1 MFYLIFLWLVFC
13 AFSFGISGFI
23 FVSMRRAA
31 KRPWCL
37 KLDRNYR
44 PKVSILVPTYNEED
58 VIQFKLKN
66 LVKVKYPKD
75 LMQIIVVDSNSKDQT
90 VKLVRDFATR
100 HPENN
105 IQVLVE
111 SERRGKSASLNF
123 ALKNCEGEIVVVS
136 DADCFWPSEIL
147 ERTMPF
153 LADPTVGAVSG
164 PKILLNPEQSWVTK
178 TENAYLNS
186 MNMVRFGESKIG
198 STLLFEGGFSAYKRG
213 LLDSF
218 DPYNTGSDDCG
229 SIVKLAEK
237 GYRAICVPEACF
249 YSTFPKSWKEKLS
262 IKVRRA
268 NQLVRVLWK
277 YFCLLLKG
285 HIKVSKRVVVQG
297 ILIYLVSPIMFIA
310 FATTTIILLFNF
322 PYFSLMFLTFLL
334 PNVGFYLFESIQ
346 SYLILF
352 VSMLAVLMR
361 KKFVVWKK
369 PKDRS
374 LLHENVLRQ
383 YGLI

>member
-1 MFYLIFLWLVFC
+1 MFHLIFLWLVFC

-23 FVSMRRAA
+23 FVSMGRAA

-66 LVKVKYPKD
+66 LVKVKYPEG
-75 LMQIIVVDSNSKDQT
+75 LMQIIVVDSNSSDQT
-90 VKLVRDFATR
+90 VKLVRDFAAR

-105 IQVLVE
+105 IQLLVE
-111 SERRGKSASLNF
+111 GERRGKSASLNF
-123 ALKNCEGEIVVVS
+123 ALKNCEGEIVIVS

-178 TENAYLNS
+178 TEDAYLNS

-229 SIVKLAEK
+229 SVVKLAEK

-249 YSTFPKSWKEKLS
+249 YSAFPKSWKEKLS

-277 YFCLLLKG
+277 YLCLLLSG
-285 HIKVSKRVVVQG
+285 RIKISKRVIVQG
-297 ILIYLVSPIMFIA
+297 ILIYLVNPIMFIA
-310 FATTTIILLFNF
+310 LAATTIVLLFKF
-322 PYFSLMFLTFLL
+322 PYFSLIFVIFLL

-361 KKFVVWKK
+361 KRFVVWKK

-374 LLHENVLRQ
+374 LIHENVLRR

>member
-1 MFYLIFLWLVFC
+1 MFLLIILWLVFC

-23 FVSMRRAA
+23 FVSMRKAA

-37 KLDRNYR
+37 KLDHNYK

-58 VIQFKLKN
+58 VIQFKLEN
-66 LVKVKYPKD
+66 LVKVKYPKA

-90 VKLVRDFATR
+90 VKLVRDFVTR

-123 ALKNCEGEIVVVS
+123 ALKNCEGEIVIVS

-218 DPYNTGSDDCG
+218 DPYKTGSDDCG

-249 YSTFPKSWKEKLS
+249 YSAFPKSWKEKLS

-277 YFCLLLKG
+277 YFCLLVKG
-285 HIKVSKRVVVQG
+285 RIKVSKRVIVQG

-310 FATTTIILLFNF
+310 FAITAIILLFNF

-346 SYLILF
+346 SYLVLF

>member
-1 MFYLIFLWLVFC
+1 MFHLIFLWLVFC

-66 LVKVKYPKD
+66 LVKVKYPEG
-75 LMQIIVVDSNSKDQT
+75 LMQIIVVDSNSSDQT
-90 VKLVRDFATR
+90 VKLVRDFAAR

-105 IQVLVE
+105 IQLLVE
-111 SERRGKSASLNF
+111 GERRGKSASLNF
-123 ALKNCEGEIVVVS
+123 ALKNCEGEIVIVS

-178 TENAYLNS
+178 TEDAYLNS

-229 SIVKLAEK
+229 SVVKLAEK

-249 YSTFPKSWKEKLS
+249 YSAFPKSWKEKLS

-277 YFCLLLKG
+277 YLCLLLSG
-285 HIKVSKRVVVQG
+285 RIKISKRVIVQG

-310 FATTTIILLFNF
+310 LAATTIVLLFKF
-322 PYFSLMFLTFLL
+322 PYFSLTFVIFLL
-334 PNVGFYLFESIQ
+334 PHVGFYLFESVQ

-361 KKFVVWKK
+361 KRFVVWKK

-374 LLHENVLRQ
+374 LIHENVLRR
-383 YGLI
+383 YELI

>member
-1 MFYLIFLWLVFC
+1 MFHLIFLWLVFC

-23 FVSMRRAA
+23 FVSMGRAA

-66 LVKVKYPKD
+66 LVKVKYPEG
-75 LMQIIVVDSNSKDQT
+75 LMQIIVVDSNSSDQT
-90 VKLVRDFATR
+90 VKLVRDFAAR

-105 IQVLVE
+105 IQLLVE
-111 SERRGKSASLNF
+111 GERRGKSASLNF
-123 ALKNCEGEIVVVS
+123 ALKNCEGKIVIVS
-136 DADCFWPSEIL
+136 DADCFWPPEIL

-178 TENAYLNS
+178 TEDAYLSS

-198 STLLFEGGFSAYKRG
+198 STLLFEGGFSAYKKG

-237 GYRAICVPEACF
+237 GYKAICVPEACF
-249 YSTFPKSWKEKLS
+249 YSAFPKSWKEKLS

-268 NQLVRVLWK
+268 NQLLRVLWK
-277 YFCLLLKG
+277 YLCLLLSG
-285 HIKVSKRVVVQG
+285 RIKISKRVIVQG

-310 FATTTIILLFNF
+310 LAVTTIVLLFKF
-322 PYFSLMFLTFLL
+322 PYFSSIFVIFLL
-334 PNVGFYLFESIQ
+334 PHVGFYLFESIQ

-361 KKFVVWKK
+361 KRFVVWKK
-369 PKDRS
+369 AKDRS
-374 LLHENVLRQ
+374 LIHENVLRR
-383 YGLI
+383 YELI

>member
-1 MFYLIFLWLVFC
+1 MFHLIVLWLIFC

-66 LVKVKYPKD
+66 LVKVKYPEG
-75 LMQIIVVDSNSKDQT
+75 LMQIIVVDSNSNDQT
-90 VKLVRDFATR
+90 VKLVRDFAAR

-105 IQVLVE
+105 IQLLVE
-111 SERRGKSASLNF
+111 GERRGKSASLNF
-123 ALKNCEGEIVVVS
+123 ALKNCEGEIVIVS
-136 DADCFWPSEIL
+136 DADCFWPPEIL

-178 TENAYLNS
+178 TEDAYLNS
-186 MNMVRFGESKIG
+186 MNMVRFGESKID
-198 STLLFEGGFSAYKRG
+198 STLLFEGGFSAYKKCC
-213 LLDSF
+213 LDSF

-237 GYRAICVPEACF
+237 GYKAICVPEACF
-249 YSTFPKSWKEKLS
+249 YSAFPKSWKEKLS

-277 YFCLLLKG
+277 YLCLLLSG
-285 HIKVSKRVVVQG
+285 RIKISKRVIVQG

-310 FATTTIILLFNF
+310 LAATTIVLLFKF
-322 PYFSLMFLTFLL
+322 PYFSLIFVIFLL
-334 PNVGFYLFESIQ
+334 PHVGFYLFESVQ

-361 KKFVVWKK
+361 KRFVVWKK

-374 LLHENVLRQ
+374 LIHENVLRR
-383 YGLI
+383 YELI